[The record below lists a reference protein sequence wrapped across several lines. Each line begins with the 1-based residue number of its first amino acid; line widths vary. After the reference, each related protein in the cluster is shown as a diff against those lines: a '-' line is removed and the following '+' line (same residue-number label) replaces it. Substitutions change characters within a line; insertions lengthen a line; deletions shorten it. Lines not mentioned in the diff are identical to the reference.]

1 MLPRGR
7 RRARGPRPHLLPAD
21 ARHPTGRGRAD
32 GRAGLPRRRHAAAAG
47 RGSAPRGGRAGARAA
62 GPRSREGRRR
72 RAVSDFARVASA
84 ADVPA
89 GAARVV
95 NVGGRSIALCHVEG
109 DAIYAIDNVC
119 THDDGPL
126 GDGTL
131 HADRVECPLHGALF
145 D

>member
-1 MLPRGR
+1 M
-7 RRARGPRPHLLPAD
+7 
-21 ARHPTGRGRAD
+21 
-32 GRAGLPRRRHAAAAG
+32 
-47 RGSAPRGGRAGARAA
+47 
-62 GPRSREGRRR
+62 
-72 RAVSDFARVASA
+72 SDFARVASA

-145 D
+145 DVRTGAAKTLPAVRGVRSYPVRIVGDDVEVALDG